1 MDTAPFMFETLSLRS
16 RHWVF
21 GMTTY
26 GFLSNGQIGCMWA
39 SEGVWTLGV
48 LDPDDG
54 QLSPLDLPFSS
65 FDGLV
70 LDGMRGICVAGAA
83 DKPGAVIRVDFG
95 SGEFRSDSRFVL
107 AGARGRMD
115 LDTRVYSLP

>member
-1 MDTAPFMFETLSLRS
+1 MDTAPFIRDAEFAKP
-16 RHWVF
+16 HWVF

-26 GFLSNGQIGCMWA
+26 GLSSGQIGCMWA

-70 LDGMRGICVAGAA
+70 LDGMRGICVAGAV
-83 DKPGAVIRVDFG
+83 DKPRCN
-95 SGEFRSDSRFVL
+95 SSRLWLWRF
-107 AGARGRMD
+107 
-115 LDTRVYSLP
+115 